1 MVSMHPWFLSI
12 HGSYANESLRP
23 SCLQGGLR
31 TYLHLL
37 ARRSQLI
44 LRWQIM
50 TFLLSHPADHEQ
62 FVQPELQ
69 IEIAKSDRAW

>member
-1 MVSMHPWFLSI
+1 MPA
-12 HGSYANESLRP
+12 GR
-23 SCLQGGLR
+23 LR

-37 ARRSQLI
+37 ARGSQLI